1 MGMNL
6 ADTIT
11 YIQKRKQEK
20 LLELVSFSF
29 KMLYEL
35 EEYYFYEYKYADES
49 GYIASCHINYVHFRI
64 IQEAIE
70 IKRSKED
77 QESVNYFF

>member
-1 MGMNL
+1 MNL

-11 YIQKRKQEK
+11 YIQKHKEKELRK
-20 LLELVSFSF
+20 LVSFSF
-29 KMLYEL
+29 KMLFEL
-35 EEYYFYEYKYADES
+35 EEYYFYEYECADKR
-49 GYIASCHINYVHFRI
+49 GYIASCHLNYVHFRI

>member
-1 MGMNL
+1 MNL
-6 ADTIT
+6 ADTLT
-11 YIQKRKQEK
+11 YIQKHKEKELRKF
-20 LLELVSFSF
+20 VSFSF

-70 IKRSKED
+70 IKRSKEY